1 MDEGRSY
8 LGVAVGRHRDTDP
21 GAADQHAALGL
32 ARGHGIGHGCPEVRI
47 VDRLG
52 GVGAEVQHLET
63 RLLQVALE
71 NLLKVEAGMIRR
83 DRDGAPRH
91 VDDRSPLAVEP
102 PDTISGAAVSPSP
115 KIVESGL
122 QDVESAQESAGP
134 DITSSCP
141 SANRTVRLVVL
152 STAEDIDLRD
162 GALSRHRLQA
172 CLLEKPTR

>member
-1 MDEGRSY
+1 MDEGRPH
-8 LGVAVGRHRDTDP
+8 LGVAIGGHRDADAC
-21 GAADQHAALGL
+21 AADQHTALGL

-71 NLLKVEAGMIRR
+71 NLFQVEAGMIRR

-102 PDTISGAAVSPSP
+102 PDTISGAAVSRSP
-115 KIVESGL
+115 KIVEMAL
-122 QDVESAQESAGP
+122 QDIESTEES
-134 DITSSCP
+134 CC
-141 SANRTVRLVVL
+141 RTVRALRSRRL
-152 STAEDIDLRD
+152 LPKLDLA
-162 GALSRHRLQA
+162 GAIAWPNSLGKA
-172 CLLEKPTR
+172 GPNNN